1 MCVPCSRC
9 CVHALHTLYTSTVWG
24 TFCYSPPSPPG
35 KLSLSKV
42 TYPRWARITRGQLT
56 PGTWALNHNSWG
68 TAVVLKSTPHCC
80 QRVLSKLSSGL
91 PVFLHSAF
99 PSSIKFR
106 YSKFQFKQ
114 ETFTSPLR
122 GSPSSSL
129 LKSLP
134 LGVFCCHTNW
144 GSYPLEL
151 WLCLVWLTH
160 KTARL
165 SRMLLESLICLFC
178 SLPNTKA
185 LREESMQIK
194 GSIKCH
200 YRLPKN
206 WCHTAQVD
214 FSVQG
219 WAQRGLCHLAATS
232 WWQYHHQHL
241 QLWLIFTLY
250 L

>member
-1 MCVPCSRC
+1 MPYIHCTHQLYEGPSVILHPPHPGNWVS
-9 CVHALHTLYTSTVWG
+9 VKWLTQDGQESQEVSWPLGLELWTTTAGALQLSSNQPHTVARGFFLNYHQD
-24 TFCYSPPSPPG
+24 
-35 KLSLSKV
+35 SLSSS
-42 TYPRWARITRGQLT
+42 TQLFLQ
-56 PGTWALNHNSWG
+56 AS
-68 TAVVLKSTPHCC
+68 
-80 QRVLSKLSSGL
+80 SSG
-91 PVFLHSAF
+91 
-99 PSSIKFR
+99 I
-106 YSKFQFKQ
+106 Q
-114 ETFTSPLR
+114 
-122 GSPSSSL
+122 SSSSNR
-129 LKSLP
+129 KVLP
-134 LGVFCCHTNW
+134 LLWEAAPPHLFWTLF
-144 GSYPLEL
+144 PLVCFAVILIGAVIHLKL

-185 LREESMQIK
+185 LREESVQIK

-232 WWQYHHQHL
+232 WWQCHHQHL